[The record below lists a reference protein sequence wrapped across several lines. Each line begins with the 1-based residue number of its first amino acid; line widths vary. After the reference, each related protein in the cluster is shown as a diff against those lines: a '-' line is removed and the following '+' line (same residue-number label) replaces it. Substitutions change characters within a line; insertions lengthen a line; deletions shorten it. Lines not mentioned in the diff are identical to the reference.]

1 VCVTTY
7 GAVCVCIYICI
18 YEREKQREREAI
30 KEKEAMRQSKEG
42 LHGRIQKE
50 ELEGFRG
57 VRRRI

>member
-1 VCVTTY
+1 
-7 GAVCVCIYICI
+7 VCIYICI